1 LSAILLT
8 FIIFAFICA
17 GMLLGVVLRSLLPER
32 HLSEESRNM
41 VTIGMGIVATMAAIA
56 TGLFVQGAQENF
68 RDQRSGIIEMGAKI
82 VLIDKLLKDY
92 GPEADAARAVLR
104 DGVGRTR
111 EQLWPEDGSTGAE
124 MESDEARSE
133 TLYYSILSLKP
144 ATDAQRSIQGEAAS
158 LSYDL
163 AEGRAALI
171 MAQTRVAP
179 GAFLFV
185 IGVIVFWFVSIF
197 FSFGL
202 YAPTNAT
209 VVSTLVV
216 AALAVALALF
226 IIMELNTPFKGLLR
240 MPSGPIVE
248 ALAHISR

>member
-1 LSAILLT
+1 MSAVILSL
-8 FIIFAFICA
+8 IIFAFICA
-17 GMLLGVVLRSLLPER
+17 GMLLGVILRSLLPER

-104 DGVGRTR
+104 NGVERTM
-111 EQLWPEDGSTGAE
+111 EQLWPKDGSTGAE

-133 TLYYSILSLKP
+133 TLYYSILSLSP
-144 ATDAQRSIQGEAAS
+144 ATDAQRSIRDEAVS

-163 AEGRAALI
+163 AEGRSGLI

-240 MPSGPIVE
+240 MPAGPIVE

>member
-1 LSAILLT
+1 MNAVILS

-17 GMLLGVVLRSLLPER
+17 GMLLGVILRSLLPER

-104 DGVGRTR
+104 SGVERTK

-133 TLYYSILSLKP
+133 TLYYSILSLSP

-209 VVSTLVV
+209 VVSTLAI

-240 MPSGPIVE
+240 MPAGPIVE